1 MRHIFILELKKAVR
15 NRKNW
20 FVLALYTLLL
30 MVFALSNMDTFR
42 QVREQ
47 ELHRI
52 DHLRL
57 VNRNTVRQIDAAL
70 TMDVSPWPQIRAE
83 KDDFPWSC
91 YRVLRA
97 HAASARRFATNLST
111 LMAAME
117 ENDREAELLAY
128 HQLLYEM
135 SEDIKNSYEWR
146 GFIIWPHIFGPLSR
160 DDLGMGI
167 RSPHGIDFTEWD
179 EFNQAKLE
187 FVEYVLENDIHYL
200 YPHEMTGFN
209 FVYQVLSRFLPFLI
223 LLITFLMVCD
233 IFTRE
238 NETGSY
244 KTLLLQPYSRTQIY
258 LSKVF
263 SALGIALLQIFLPL
277 VLLFFVFGVINGFG
291 SANYPV
297 LIHTSS
303 YTTLTPIENNMF
315 WGERFGFLFYSSAY
329 FGSLQTFTN
338 HGFAYVIENASLGIS
353 PYSLIPPIEDFGPDH
368 PFYGM
373 FDLFFLSR
381 AYVSAYLPDP
391 ALYFGGMLTAMLFTL
406 PLYVALLLLA
416 ISVSALLGIISQ
428 NSAVS
433 LILGSLVGV
442 VALLFS
448 PAVRNTSLL
457 QRLNPYLYTNPLRI
471 MNGLG
476 STTGLMGMLVL
487 IGLSICF
494 IVMGIAVFSR
504 RDIRC

>member
-1 MRHIFILELKKAVR
+1 MRHIFMLEVKKAVR

-20 FVLALYTLLL
+20 FVLTLYTLLL
-30 MVFALSNMDTFR
+30 VVFALSNMNTFR
-42 QVREQ
+42 EVREQ

-52 DHLRL
+52 DHLML
-57 VNRNTVRQIDAAL
+57 VNRNTVRQIDAGL
-70 TMDVSPWPQIRAE
+70 KMDVSPWPQIRAE

-97 HAASARRFATNLST
+97 HATSAERFAANLSV
-111 LMAAME
+111 LMAAMG

-128 HQLLYEM
+128 HQLLYDM
-135 SEDIKNSYEWR
+135 AQDIRDSYEWR
-146 GFIIWPHIFGPLSR
+146 GFIIWPGMYGPLSFG
-160 DDLGMGI
+160 DLGVGI
-167 RSPHGIDFTEWD
+167 RSREGIDFNEWD
-179 EFNQAKLE
+179 EFNHARLE
-187 FVEYVLENDIHYL
+187 FVEYVLENNIHYL

-209 FVYQVLSRFLPFLI
+209 FVYQVLLRFLPFLI

-244 KTLLLQPYSRTQIY
+244 KTLLLQPYSRTKIY
-258 LSKVF
+258 LSKLF
-263 SALGIALLQIFLPL
+263 STLGVAVLQIFLPL
-277 VLLFFVFGVINGFG
+277 VLLFFVFGIINGFG

-297 LIHTSS
+297 LIHPNS

-315 WGERFGFLFYSSAY
+315 WGERAGFLFYSSAY
-329 FGSLQTFTN
+329 FGSVSTFTN
-338 HGFAYVIENASLGIS
+338 HGYAYVIENASIGIS
-353 PYSLIPPIEDFGPDH
+353 PYSLIPPIEVFDPDH

-381 AYVSAYLPDP
+381 AYVSAYLPDS
-391 ALYFGGMLTAMLFTL
+391 ALHLGGMLFAMLYTL
-406 PLYVALLLLA
+406 PLYVALLLLVV
-416 ISVSALLGIISQ
+416 SVSALLGVISQ

-433 LILGSLVGV
+433 LILGALVGI

-448 PAVRNTSLL
+448 PPVRNTSIL
-457 QRLNPYLYTNPLRI
+457 QRINPYLYTNPLRI
-471 MNGLG
+471 INGLG

-487 IGLSICF
+487 LGLSICF
-494 IVMGIAVFSR
+494 IVIGIAVFSR